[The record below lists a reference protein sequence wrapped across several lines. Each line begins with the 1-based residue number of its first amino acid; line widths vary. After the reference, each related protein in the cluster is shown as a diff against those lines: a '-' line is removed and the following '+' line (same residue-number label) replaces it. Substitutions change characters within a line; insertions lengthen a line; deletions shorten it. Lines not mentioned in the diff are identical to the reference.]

1 MGYILPIT
9 HYQYNDYQNRI
20 TEQKRVPYMVERP
33 FKVVLEKQHE
43 EINSEYERLNISG
56 DNADDM
62 AIQAANARPEAEKVY
77 GDLTG
82 KGTNFSSSV

>member
-1 MGYILPIT
+1 MGYILPVT
-9 HYQYNDYQNRI
+9 HYQYQDYQNRI
-20 TEQKRVPYMVERP
+20 TEKKRIPPMVERP

-43 EINSEYERLNISG
+43 EITSEYDRLNRSG
-56 DNADDM
+56 A

-82 KGTNFSSSV
+82 KGTY